1 MTYRI
6 LHVDD
11 ERDIRRL
18 VELSLSW
25 DPGLTVRCCASG
37 KEAVEV
43 AAEWSPHLILCDI
56 MMPLM
61 DGPATLA
68 CLRKNPRTARI
79 PLIFMTARVQAREL
93 DRFKSL
99 GASGVI
105 AKPFSATSLRESVR
119 SYLQVAEGESAPR
132 HAQAAENELALSY
145 NRAAEVAAERDAF
158 RNRLQTDAIT
168 LAKLRA
174 GHRSDPASNVILQE
188 LQTLAHKLAGAA
200 GCFAFEEVGQTAS
213 ALEESIVQK
222 RSGGGTASVEADID
236 ALVDCLERE
245 QSRSGEQRHV
255 AASDREPLRQDRP
268 EGLDA
273 NVVAASSGA
282 PTVGGIENVQTRTSQ
297 DKMAGRPKILIVDDD
312 PDIGQFLS
320 SRLRKMGVEPLFAAD
335 GVEGYRIAQREKP
348 DVIISDY
355 FMPVGNI
362 NFLLW
367 KLRTTPA
374 TENIP
379 VLVISGWQLDK
390 LTEENLK
397 KDICGRPG
405 AAAVFSKPLDIQEL
419 FGTLRGVCHLTETLI
434 Q

>member
-11 ERDIRRL
+11 ERDICRL

-61 DGPATLA
+61 DGPATLT
-68 CLRKNPRTARI
+68 CLRKNPRTAGI

-105 AKPFSATSLRESVR
+105 AKPFSAKGLRESVR
-119 SYLQVAEGESAPR
+119 SYLQVAEDESAPHR
-132 HAQAAENELALSY
+132 AQTAESELALGHD
-145 NRAAEVAAERDAF
+145 RAAEVAAERDAF
-158 RNRLQTDAIT
+158 RNRLQADAIT

-174 GHRSDPASNVILQE
+174 GHRSDPASNAILQE

-200 GCFAFEEVGQTAS
+200 GCFAFEEVGQAAS

-236 ALVDCLERE
+236 ALVDRLERE
-245 QSRSGEQRHV
+245 QSR
-255 AASDREPLRQDRP
+255 DREPIRQGRA
-268 EGLDA
+268 EGLDV

-282 PTVGGIENVQTRTSQ
+282 ATLGGIENVQTHTSQ
-297 DKMAGRPKILIVDDD
+297 DKVAGRPKILIVDDD

-320 SRLRKMGVEPLFAAD
+320 SRLRKMGAEPLFAAD

-374 TENIP
+374 TENTP

-397 KDICGRPG
+397 KDVCGRAG
-405 AAAVFSKPLDIQEL
+405 AAAVFSKPIDIQEL
-419 FGTLRGVCHLTETLI
+419 FGTLRGVCQLTETLT